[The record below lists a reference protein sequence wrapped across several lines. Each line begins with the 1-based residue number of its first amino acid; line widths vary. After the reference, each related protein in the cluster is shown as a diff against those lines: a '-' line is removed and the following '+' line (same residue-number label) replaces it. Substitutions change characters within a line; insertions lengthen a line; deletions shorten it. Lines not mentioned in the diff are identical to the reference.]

1 MRIDRPNPQPPGFPP
16 SLCPCHPCTHAVNPL
31 PIAPMRTVGPD
42 AVTLLVREFE
52 LPYLTTHLAFV
63 SGLVSFMSS
72 IGLRAWIQVCWNELE
87 AQT

>member
-1 MRIDRPNPQPPGFPP
+1 
-16 SLCPCHPCTHAVNPL
+16 
-31 PIAPMRTVGPD
+31 MRTVGPD